1 MTEKPTPIPLSKRAM
16 PSIILDDIKGVSRM
30 TAPSDT
36 IANLR
41 NSMITER
48 QREGQIDIDV
58 DPETGRRIIRVD
70 LGDMPVERTLEII
83 NQLKKTLNG

>member
-1 MTEKPTPIPLSKRAM
+1 
-16 PSIILDDIKGVSRM
+16 M

-36 IANLR
+36 ISNTK
-41 NSMITER
+41 NNMITER
-48 QREGQIDIDV
+48 QGEGQIDIDV

-83 NQLKKTLNG
+83 NQLKTALNG

>member
-1 MTEKPTPIPLSKRAM
+1 
-16 PSIILDDIKGVSRM
+16 M

-36 IANLR
+36 KN
-41 NSMITER
+41 NMITER
-48 QREGQIDIDV
+48 QGEGQIDIDV

>member
-1 MTEKPTPIPLSKRAM
+1 MTEKPTPIPLSRRVM
-16 PSIILDDIKGVSRM
+16 PSIILDDIKGVSPM

-36 IANLR
+36 ISNTK
-41 NSMITER
+41 NNMITER
-48 QREGQIDIDV
+48 QGEGQIDIDV

-83 NQLKKTLNG
+83 NQLKTALNG

>member
-1 MTEKPTPIPLSKRAM
+1 MTEKTTPIPLSRRVM
-16 PSIILDDIKGVSRM
+16 PSIILDDIKGVSPM

-36 IANLR
+36 KN
-41 NSMITER
+41 NMITER
-48 QREGQIDIDV
+48 QGEGQIDIDV
-58 DPETGRRIIRVD
+58 DTETGRRIIRVD

>member
-1 MTEKPTPIPLSKRAM
+1 MTEKPTPIPLARRVM
-16 PSIILDDIKGVSRM
+16 PSIILDDIKGVSPM

-36 IANLR
+36 ISNTK
-41 NSMITER
+41 NNMITER
-48 QREGQIDIDV
+48 QGEGQIDIDV

>member
-1 MTEKPTPIPLSKRAM
+1 MTEKPTPIPLSRRVM
-16 PSIILDDIKGVSRM
+16 PGIILDDIKGVSPM

-36 IANLR
+36 KN
-41 NSMITER
+41 NMITER
-48 QREGQIDIDV
+48 QGEGQIDIDV

>member
-1 MTEKPTPIPLSKRAM
+1 
-16 PSIILDDIKGVSRM
+16 M

-36 IANLR
+36 KN
-41 NSMITER
+41 NMITER
-48 QREGQIDIDV
+48 QGEGQIDIDV
-58 DPETGRRIIRVD
+58 DTETGRRIIRVD

>member
-1 MTEKPTPIPLSKRAM
+1 MTEKPTPIPLSRRVM
-16 PSIILDDIKGVSRM
+16 PSIILDDIKGVSPM

-36 IANLR
+36 KN
-41 NSMITER
+41 NMITER
-48 QREGQIDIDV
+48 QGEGQIDIDV
-58 DPETGRRIIRVD
+58 DTETGRRIIRVD

>member
-16 PSIILDDIKGVSRM
+16 PSIILDDIKGVSPM

-36 IANLR
+36 KN
-41 NSMITER
+41 NMITER
-48 QREGQIDIDV
+48 QGEGQIDIDV
-58 DPETGRRIIRVD
+58 DTETGRRIIRVD

>member
-1 MTEKPTPIPLSKRAM
+1 MTEKTTPIPLSRRVM
-16 PSIILDDIKGVSRM
+16 PGIILDDIKGVSPM

-36 IANLR
+36 KN
-41 NSMITER
+41 NMITER
-48 QREGQIDIDV
+48 QGEGQIDIDV
-58 DPETGRRIIRVD
+58 DTETGRRIIRVD

>member
-16 PSIILDDIKGVSRM
+16 PSIILDDIKGVSPM

-36 IANLR
+36 KN
-41 NSMITER
+41 NMITER